1 MILTSDTSLFVECG
15 AAIPVVAVNPPP
27 ELLPRTGLIRTRVF
41 RSVLAKARSGSAFGR
56 ALETAA
62 KLGARRFRSLSNPL
76 SGRRPKRAPILDEST
91 VRSSLM
97 YLRLV
102 DEHRRAPIDRLVLF
116 DVFDLPVA
124 LTFAR
129 DHGIEVLVR

>member
-1 MILTSDTSLFVECG
+1 MILTSDTSPFVECEP
-15 AAIPVVAVNPPP
+15 AIPVIAVSPPP
-27 ELLPRTGLIRTRVF
+27 ELLPRAGLIGTRVF

-56 ALETAA
+56 ALEKAA
-62 KLGARRFRSLSNPL
+62 KLVARRFRSLSRAMPV
-76 SGRRPKRAPILDEST
+76 RRPGRAPTLDETT
-91 VRSSLM
+91 VRSSQM

-102 DEHRRAPIDRLVLF
+102 DEHRRSPIDRFVIF

-124 LTFAR
+124 LAFAR

>member
-1 MILTSDTSLFVECG
+1 MILTSDPSHFVDCG
-15 AAIPVVAVNPPP
+15 PAIPVIAVNPPP
-27 ELLPRTGLIRTRVF
+27 ELLPRTDLIRTRVF

-56 ALETAA
+56 ALEKAA
-62 KLGARRFRSLSNPL
+62 KLVARRLRSLSSSLP
-76 SGRRPKRAPILDEST
+76 GRRPGRAPTLDETSL
-91 VRSSLM
+91 RSSQM

-124 LTFAR
+124 LAFAR
-129 DHGIEVLVR
+129 DQGIEVLVR